1 MKDIRNQKVWLFLL
15 FLIVFPVR
23 YSSFFPKELL
33 EGDLKSY
40 SVFTQHFSFLWLS
53 QACLGGILLLQP
65 GKLVWQDWLVALGV
79 GLVSCGITIPLLPSG
94 VLNGFAAG
102 IAYLAVKG
110 FIGTEEYP
118 FFIQPEKKERYK
130 NIGII
135 VVCVLIFFLLRYW
148 MITITKTSFRWNV
161 SWEILLRG
169 LAAGISEE
177 LIFRM
182 LLLAIAVKL
191 AGGTPPFLAAV
202 LLMTLPFAMYHAMEP
217 LVYQNVA
224 GAVRIISSVFIRAVL
239 LVCLLKER
247 DCVTAMLVHAGYDIV
262 VEIVTYSAA

>member
-15 FLIVFPVR
+15 FLIVFPVL

-102 IAYLAVKG
+102 EGDLGGKG
-110 FIGTEEYP
+110 VFGKGGGS
-118 FFIQPEKKERYK
+118 FF
-130 NIGII
+130 
-135 VVCVLIFFLLRYW
+135 F
-148 MITITKTSFRWNV
+148 
-161 SWEILLRG
+161 
-169 LAAGISEE
+169 
-177 LIFRM
+177 
-182 LLLAIAVKL
+182 
-191 AGGTPPFLAAV
+191 
-202 LLMTLPFAMYHAMEP
+202 
-217 LVYQNVA
+217 
-224 GAVRIISSVFIRAVL
+224 
-239 LVCLLKER
+239 
-247 DCVTAMLVHAGYDIV
+247 
-262 VEIVTYSAA
+262 